1 MDKFRN
7 GKQTSSNPK
16 FVSSIKP
23 SKAELDEADNVKKT
37 KGKRK
42 YWKFLHKLRVSKLKL
57 AKDKGI
63 PRLLY
68 KGINRKIA
76 YVRYVDDFIIFV
88 WGTKND
94 CLEIKKIV
102 STFLKSDLGLNLSN
116 EKTHITYLKKDKAKF
131 LGFKIWQPATR
142 LPSSKKDVNP
152 LGKKDTIKM
161 DSKYRAAT
169 FQSPRIRIT
178 FSMNPILTKLVDK
191 GLLRYKGGKF
201 FPTSYKAVLQYDNAN
216 IVNYLRS
223 VFQGLSNYYGFAHN
237 WYDAKT
243 IYNYFGRFCAA
254 MTLAHKTK
262 SKTPKVFKKYGSD
275 LCITDGDGN
284 LIAKFGILT
293 NSQFKRN
300 IKSYAP

>member
-1 MDKFRN
+1 
-7 GKQTSSNPK
+7 
-16 FVSSIKP
+16 
-23 SKAELDEADNVKKT
+23 
-37 KGKRK
+37 
-42 YWKFLHKLRVSKLKL
+42 VSKLKL

-152 LGKKDTIKM
+152 LGKK
-161 DSKYRAAT
+161 
-169 FQSPRIRIT
+169 
-178 FSMNPILTKLVDK
+178 
-191 GLLRYKGGKF
+191 RY
-201 FPTSYKAVLQYDNAN
+201 N
-216 IVNYLRS
+216 
-223 VFQGLSNYYGFAHN
+223 
-237 WYDAKT
+237 
-243 IYNYFGRFCAA
+243 
-254 MTLAHKTK
+254 
-262 SKTPKVFKKYGSD
+262 
-275 LCITDGDGN
+275 
-284 LIAKFGILT
+284 
-293 NSQFKRN
+293 
-300 IKSYAP
+300 